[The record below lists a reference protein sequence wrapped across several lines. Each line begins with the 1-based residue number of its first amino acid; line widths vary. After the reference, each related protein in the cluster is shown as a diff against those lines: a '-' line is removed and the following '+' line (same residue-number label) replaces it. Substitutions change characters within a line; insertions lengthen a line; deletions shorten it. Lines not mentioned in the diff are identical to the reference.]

1 MRRSA
6 LFAFIL
12 TFSLLLASSP
22 FVRAEESAEVK
33 AGTKIKAELE
43 STLDTR
49 TAKPGDEVVARV
61 TKDVK
66 QDGKKVVRKGDLLK
80 GRIGEVEADGAAES
94 GSRLNVVFD
103 RLVQGES
110 TSRLN
115 AVLTAVLSTP
125 AEEQARREEMM
136 TSPRPMPAPSP
147 QPRRSAGSS
156 SSSGGLVGG
165 AVGTVGSTVGS
176 TVGAA
181 GETVGGVA
189 GAAGTTLESTT
200 HGAVRATTD
209 AAVGTPAKAIQ
220 LGAGTNAES
229 QSGVSSMLS
238 TRQGHLRLES
248 GSRLEFRVAADT
260 EDQASTR

>member
-125 AEEQARREEMM
+125 AEERARREEMM
-136 TSPRPMPAPSP
+136 TSPQPMPAPTP
-147 QPRRSAGSS
+147 QPRRSAG

-165 AVGTVGSTVGS
+165 AVGAVGSTVGS

-181 GETVGGVA
+181 GQTVGGVA